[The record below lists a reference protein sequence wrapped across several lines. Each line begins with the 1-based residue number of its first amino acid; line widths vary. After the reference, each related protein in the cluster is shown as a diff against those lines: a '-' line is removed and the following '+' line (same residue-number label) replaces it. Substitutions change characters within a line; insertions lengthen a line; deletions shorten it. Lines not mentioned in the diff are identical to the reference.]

1 MLKSLLKSPKLESRC
16 ASPLWAA
23 SLQTQP
29 SLSHFGY
36 RVLCPG
42 GQHSPVFAPVIP
54 PPVTRSGLP
63 AAATMPLSQ
72 SRAGQS
78 LCGSKACRNLFG
90 PVDHEQL
97 QRDFEDKIKQ
107 QLEEAQQRW
116 NFNFETETPLEGP
129 FKWERILVAEQPPQ
143 EAHSLVRAVISSDS
157 RSSLAHRVPP
167 KDRVGRICPEEAQ
180 QSSKVYKAGSL
191 QSLKRGQTT
200 IKGECWGSV
209 SLLGGLVALMSW
221 QGQTEGIWVP
231 EPCLTLGRVGGSHP
245 PWISP
250 REAEPIFQREKG
262 HQLGAFWPLGL
273 CRGLALGLWVL

>member
-1 MLKSLLKSPKLESRC
+1 
-16 ASPLWAA
+16 
-23 SLQTQP
+23 
-29 SLSHFGY
+29 
-36 RVLCPG
+36 
-42 GQHSPVFAPVIP
+42 
-54 PPVTRSGLP
+54 
-63 AAATMPLSQ
+63 MPLSQ

-107 QLEEAQQRW
+107 ELEEAQHRW

-129 FKWERILVAEQPPQ
+129 FKWERILVPEQPPQ
-143 EAHSLVRAVISSDS
+143 EVHSLVRAVISGDS

-200 IKGECWGSV
+200 IK
-209 SLLGGLVALMSW
+209 
-221 QGQTEGIWVP
+221 VP
-231 EPCLTLGRVGGSHP
+231 RGGSSLP
-245 PWISP
+245 GPSRDSLGQLLLPGRAWLPRPVLCSP
-250 REAEPIFQREKG
+250 VAM
-262 HQLGAFWPLGL
+262 
-273 CRGLALGLWVL
+273 